1 MTSQR
6 DTSRKNNVFSTALSL
21 QHNLPARKKI
31 IGTSDILHHEV
42 KSFRPTDPFLYRV
55 NSDMQIVT
63 RENSSGAYTRGR
75 TFTEF
80 VRMAWTFYNP
90 FSSIPLGFVS
100 CDSRVL
106 TGLPDSTLDL
116 YKRSLF
122 TKGNIVSK
130 KAGSLERTAIVHN
143 LMQQRSKT
151 LWVL

>member
-1 MTSQR
+1 
-6 DTSRKNNVFSTALSL
+6 
-21 QHNLPARKKI
+21 
-31 IGTSDILHHEV
+31 
-42 KSFRPTDPFLYRV
+42 
-55 NSDMQIVT
+55 
-63 RENSSGAYTRGR
+63 
-75 TFTEF
+75 
-80 VRMAWTFYNP
+80 MAWTFYNP

-106 TGLPDSTLDL
+106 AGLPDSTLDL